1 MRQKQPGAGGTRGA
15 SAGRVGR
22 IWRVAARL
30 GVTHEELDA
39 FAHAAKIMYLPY
51 DETLGINPQDD
62 SFLQKP
68 IWDLAA
74 TPRENFP
81 LLLHYHPLQLYRY
94 QVCKQADTVLAHVL
108 FESLADAGVRQ
119 RSFRYYEKITTHDSS
134 LSNCI
139 FCIDACRL
147 GLRREA
153 RAFWRQREDRP
164 AQYAWQQQ
172 GRHPYR
178 QHGRLLHGR
187 GQRFC
192 GPALCADG
200 VRVAP
205 FLPEGWTGLK
215 FSFQFRGSRLRFEME
230 GGEYRVRL
238 ISGGPVSVFTQEDA
252 FCLNHPGDEAR
263 GKTR

>member
-1 MRQKQPGAGGTRGA
+1 MG
-15 SAGRVGR
+15 S
-22 IWRVAARL
+22 RL

-39 FAHAAKIMYLPY
+39 FAHAAEIMYLPY

-62 SFLQKP
+62 SFLKKP
-68 IWDLAA
+68 VWDLAA

-108 FESLADAGVRQ
+108 FEGLADADVRE

-153 RAFWRQREDRP
+153 RAYFGDSVKTDLLNT
-164 AQYAWQQQ
+164 
-172 GRHPYR
+172 
-178 QHGRLLHGR
+178 HGNSKDGIHTANMGGCYMAVVNGFAGL
-187 GQRFC
+187 Q
-192 GPALCADG
+192 LCADG

-215 FSFQFRGSRLRFEME
+215 FSFQFPGKQTAFRDGGRRIPRAADIRGTGFGL
-230 GGEYRVRL
+230 Y
-238 ISGGPVSVFTQEDA
+238 
-252 FCLNHPGDEAR
+252 AR
-263 GKTR
+263 GCLLS